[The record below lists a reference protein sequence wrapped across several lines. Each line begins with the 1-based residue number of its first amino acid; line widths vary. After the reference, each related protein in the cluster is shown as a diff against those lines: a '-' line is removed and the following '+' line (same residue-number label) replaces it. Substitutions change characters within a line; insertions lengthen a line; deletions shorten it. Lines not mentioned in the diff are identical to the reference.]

1 MRRLEDISIILNQR
15 REQNAPA
22 NRKIRFLQ
30 RICSRCFMEILL
42 ESPVIWGRQES
53 VFLALPVRP
62 RLLFMSN
69 MAFPH

>member
-30 RICSRCFMEILL
+30 RICSRCFMGILL

-53 VFLALPVRP
+53 VFLVLPVRL